1 MISDRL
7 TVVIHSHGEP
17 RNNWLLKIL
26 DSSVIQ
32 DFHQVKKRANLR
44 LNHINSKKDGFCL
57 VTRVWQKKILTSHE
71 ESYPQWTSDSALG
84 RLTNWSLWLWS
95 FQFYDAKC
103 LEIHTSAFKI
113 CSISNSIFHASPYWW
128 TLSRLIHV
136 QIHRISRHKQYRI
149 ITQRC

>member
-57 VTRVWQKKILTSHE
+57 VTRVWQKKFWASMKNRTRSELQIPH
-71 ESYPQWTSDSALG
+71 
-84 RLTNWSLWLWS
+84 
-95 FQFYDAKC
+95 YDA
-103 LEIHTSAFKI
+103 LPLGHYGDDRFNFMMQS
-113 CSISNSIFHASPYWW
+113 
-128 TLSRLIHV
+128 V
-136 QIHRISRHKQYRI
+136 
-149 ITQRC
+149 